1 MSYVNKRIKPE
12 EKQLQTELAR
22 KIVLKQADEAEIND
36 FCALQV
42 RYHKSCDDIEWEA
55 KLCLVQHY
63 TNLRWNICHAV
74 SKPSDDSVEKV
85 NELREFLNKHGI
97 PLTVKYLEQSY
108 ATGQP
113 VKYQQ
118 RSHATGQPRS
128 GQVQSKRTGRF
139 GDDSTERIKL
149 SLLLVQGEAVEADVQ
164 RFVELYQQRSVTL
177 APESARHVAAVY
189 LATRLS
195 YIKPIASGTRSHVD
209 TDREAIKYEAQTI
222 EKALT
227 DHCQTV
233 SRSTIINK
241 RMFLPGAVNV
251 PAGGSEAASFD
262 QDFQGSG
269 GVSGDQGVDDMSVVT
284 AEWYGSGSPELDAIF
299 SEY

>member
-1 MSYVNKRIKPE
+1 VNKRIKPE

-22 KIVLKQADEAEIND
+22 KIVLKEADQAQIND

-42 RYHKSCDDIEWEA
+42 RYNKSCDDIQWEA
-55 KLCLVQHY
+55 RLCLVQHY
-63 TNLRWNICHAV
+63 LNLSWNIRHAI
-74 SKPSDDSVEKV
+74 SKPPADSAEKV
-85 NELREFLNKHGI
+85 RELREFLNQNGI
-97 PLTVKYLEQSY
+97 PLTVKVLERSY

-113 VKYQQ
+113 VKHQQ
-118 RSHATGQPRS
+118 GSHATGGPRS
-128 GQVQSKRTGRF
+128 GQVQSKRTGCF
-139 GDDSTERIKL
+139 GNDSTERIKL
-149 SLLLVQGEAVEADVQ
+149 SLLLVRGEAVEADVQ

-177 APESARHVAAVY
+177 APGSARHVAAVY

-195 YIKPIASGTRSHVD
+195 YIKPIASGSRSPVD
-209 TDREAIKYEAQTI
+209 TDREAIEYEAQTI
-222 EKALT
+222 GKALT

-269 GVSGDQGVDDMSVVT
+269 GVSGDQGVDNMSVFT
-284 AEWYGSGSPELDAIF
+284 AEWDGSFDLDAIF